1 MLSRAL
7 NIIFSACIF
16 FTIIFSPIARAE
28 NGLVVTLE
36 EGETAP
42 FSGTLFSTSAAAELL
57 AEIQLSNESCLL
69 RTQRE
74 LDLAAARFQLDID
87 NLNASLDSCNLRY
100 DRIVELK
107 DNQIDFLD
115 QQLIKSSN
123 PNNEL
128 WLALGVVGGLL
139 LGMGAAWS
147 YGQIAN
153 N

>member
-1 MLSRAL
+1 M
-7 NIIFSACIF
+7 
-16 FTIIFSPIARAE
+16 
-28 NGLVVTLE
+28 
-36 EGETAP
+36 
-42 FSGTLFSTSAAAELL
+42 FSTSAAAELL

-128 WLALGVVGGLL
+128 WLAIGVVGGLL